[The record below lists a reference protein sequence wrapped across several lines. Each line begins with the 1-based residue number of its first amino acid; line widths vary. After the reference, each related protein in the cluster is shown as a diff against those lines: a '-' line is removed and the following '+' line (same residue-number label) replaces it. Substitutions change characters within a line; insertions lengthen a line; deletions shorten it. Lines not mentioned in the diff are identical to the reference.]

1 MREAETRRIDLM
13 TDDMAAPPK
22 LDIPATAEEHIRQL
36 TKVSPGSKSST
47 STASKVTPA
56 QPEASSTTQERSSQP
71 PDSTATSKPSSP
83 SSSDKTGSP
92 SSPPKTASGK
102 DPVSLSSDTF
112 NGAQTESYT
121 WSQTITD
128 IDIRAPIPPEVTAK
142 DVSVV
147 IAKDRIKV
155 ELNKPNK
162 QVSLE

>member
-1 MREAETRRIDLM
+1 MIWQLLQSSTYQLQQRSTFVSSPRSLQDQKVQLRLL
-13 TDDMAAPPK
+13 PK
-22 LDIPATAEEHIRQL
+22 LLQL
-36 TKVSPGSKSST
+36 SQKLRLQHKSAPHSL
-47 STASKVTPA
+47 P
-56 QPEASSTTQERSSQP
+56 TQQLQVNHHHLP
-71 PDSTATSKPSSP
+71 PQIKQGLLPRL
-83 SSSDKTGSP
+83 
-92 SSPPKTASGK
+92 PKTASGK